1 MFLFDLHLPY
11 MLAQGRMR
19 MTLHGSL
26 SGGGL
31 SNLSQTS
38 GRRPR
43 SGTGIGLG
51 RGDPA
56 VWPRALSRGGVGSIT
71 PPIASTSWT
80 QIPTTTRATRY
91 ASQSP
96 EAPSTAE
103 IFSGAGSAVAEV
115 SNGQQVSP
123 IRAAYVGR
131 SLDGRRF
138 RSDVATPFRENTGAS
153 SDEYKRNEM
162 EAGATG
168 LILPPTATART
179 SAAGGGGGENVTG
192 DSSFRDE
199 LSDDEYD
206 LMCQNED
213 RPCIF
218 TSKTICVI
226 SRFPIYGVLRRFLR
240 HLYAISLSWSR
251 VPLER
256 YISMFVSSI
265 PMPPPGGCLSAC
277 LRRLICCHP

>member
-1 MFLFDLHLPY
+1 
-11 MLAQGRMR
+11 MR

-56 VWPRALSRGGVGSIT
+56 VWPRALSRGGIGSIT

-80 QIPTTTRATRY
+80 QIPTRY
-91 ASQSP
+91 PSQSP
-96 EAPSTAE
+96 EMHPSTAE
-103 IFSGAGSAVAEV
+103 IFSGAGEAGAQV

-123 IRAAYVGR
+123 VKAAYVGR
-131 SLDGRRF
+131 SLDRRCF
-138 RSDVATPFRENTGAS
+138 RNDLATPFRENTGAS
-153 SDEYKRNEM
+153 SDEMK
-162 EAGATG
+162 AAATD
-168 LILPPTATART
+168 LILPLTATART
-179 SAAGGGGGENVTG
+179 SVAGGGRGGNVSE
-192 DSSFRDE
+192 DISLREE
-199 LSDDEYD
+199 LGDDEYD

-213 RPCIF
+213 RPCLF
-218 TSKTICVI
+218 TPKTICVI

-265 PMPPPGGCLSAC
+265 PMPPPGEYLLLPS
-277 LRRLICCHP
+277 ITIDDT